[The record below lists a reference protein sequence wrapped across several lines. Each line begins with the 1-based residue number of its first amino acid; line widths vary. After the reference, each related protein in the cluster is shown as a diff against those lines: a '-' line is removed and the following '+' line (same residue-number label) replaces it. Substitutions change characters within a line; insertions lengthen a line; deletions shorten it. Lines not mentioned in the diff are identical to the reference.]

1 MLITTF
7 LHSAENLRG
16 VDVPVSEASFDNMF
30 TNMLIRK
37 LLDLKEL
44 KMDVYVQ
51 T

>member
-7 LHSAENLRG
+7 LRSAENLRG
-16 VDVPVSEASFDNMF
+16 VDVPVSEVSFDNMF